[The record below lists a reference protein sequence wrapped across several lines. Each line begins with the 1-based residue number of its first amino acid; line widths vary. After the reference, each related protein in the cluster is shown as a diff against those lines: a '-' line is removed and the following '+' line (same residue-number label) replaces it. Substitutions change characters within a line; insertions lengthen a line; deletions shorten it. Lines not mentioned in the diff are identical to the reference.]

1 MDIPKKKLDRLYAAA
16 AEALSYFQVCN
27 AMDRTNF
34 PVAKGLPPSPPPAPP
49 PPVQLEEARGELQAA
64 GYNFRGG
71 GFSVLA

>member
-34 PVAKGLPPSPPPAPP
+34 PVAKGLPPAPP
-49 PPVQLEEARGELQAA
+49 PELVLQVQLEEALGELEAA

-71 GFSVLA
+71 GGGTD

>member
-34 PVAKGLPPSPPPAPP
+34 PVAKGLPPGGPGPGPDIISVAGGAVLTDAPPA
-49 PPVQLEEARGELQAA
+49 
-64 GYNFRGG
+64 
-71 GFSVLA
+71 SVFLSCLC